1 MNRYRANVARGRRAR
16 NTQNIFQD
24 ILNRTF
30 NVETPS
36 QPLHEQRI
44 RETTENL
51 VWRDISNQTDQNT
64 CPFTLEHFTDD
75 TELLRIR
82 RCGHIFTR
90 SHMLRFLN
98 RFGHRCPICRAEL
111 RNLDISDNIQP
122 PTNNTTRNN
131 QWNFSFSQP
140 INSTE
145 TNLSTED
152 RENPEYRTARD
163 ISFANNDI
171 SNSNINVFDI
181 SYNLS
186 NETNTDNMNTFV
198 NNITNLLTDSISDSL
213 NTAIENSTFDPSNNS
228 ITFDFSMWSDNG
240 SSGFNGFNLR

>member
-1 MNRYRANVARGRRAR
+1 M
-16 NTQNIFQD
+16 
-24 ILNRTF
+24 
-30 NVETPS
+30 E
-36 QPLHEQRI
+36 
-44 RETTENL
+44 
-51 VWRDISNQTDQNT
+51 DISNQTIKILVH
-64 CPFTLEHFTDD
+64 TLEHFTDD

-145 TNLSTED
+145 TNLST
-152 RENPEYRTARD
+152 
-163 ISFANNDI
+163 
-171 SNSNINVFDI
+171 
-181 SYNLS
+181 
-186 NETNTDNMNTFV
+186 
-198 NNITNLLTDSISDSL
+198 
-213 NTAIENSTFDPSNNS
+213 
-228 ITFDFSMWSDNG
+228 
-240 SSGFNGFNLR
+240 